1 MALKKSTAEMSK
13 AELVAHYTSKM
24 AGLEQKVSAMAGGLI
39 VKLTDKGGI
48 YIRDNSFIEWSQAR
62 LDRLVQAEN
71 DKFDKAVSEGKNYT
85 KKVFTHND
93 GNYTACINVA
103 PNSARE
109 LFLNPERLDSVI
121 AQVKEL
127 L

>member
-1 MALKKSTAEMSK
+1 MALKKSIADMSK
-13 AELVAHYTSKM
+13 AELIAHM

-48 YIRDNSFIEWSQAR
+48 YIRDNSFIEFSQTR

-71 DKFDKAVSEGKNYT
+71 DKYDKAVAKGGSYT
-85 KKVFTHND
+85 KKVLTHND
-93 GNYTACINVA
+93 GKYTACINVA